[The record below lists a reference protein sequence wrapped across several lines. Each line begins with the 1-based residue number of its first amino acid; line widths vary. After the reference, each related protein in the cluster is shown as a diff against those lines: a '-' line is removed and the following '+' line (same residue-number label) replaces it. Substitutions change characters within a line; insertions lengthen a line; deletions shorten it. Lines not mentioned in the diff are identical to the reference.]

1 MHMSQTS
8 PIEQTTGNRLVFE
21 ESAEIPTPIGDVYRK
36 WTDFS
41 RYPAFMTNVKEVRP
55 IGGDRYHWTARIFGS
70 KQEWDAEVT
79 EREPQRRVSW
89 RSLTGPY
96 NAGTV
101 SMTELPNGKTD
112 VRVRMEYTP
121 PAGQMGQRLDQ
132 LTQTTKREVKE
143 DLENFKR
150 YVSGEQALLGEP
162 QTAQGFGTVMASLA
176 VPAITGVVV
185 GTGAWFL
192 EEDLIKS
199 RTSAKNLRFN
209 RTINKA
215 VHPVSREA
223 ELAGWFW
230 TALMGGSIFAS
241 ATLRAMGR
249 KNDSLFVG
257 QWAPTLLQTALLSRM
272 IGRRELPHPV
282 ANAASYA
289 FAGASLGSIITSV
302 ITHGRGSRSDGLFI
316 GQWAPTFLGLS
327 LLMRLL
333 NR

>member
-1 MHMSQTS
+1 MSQTS
-8 PIEQTTGNRLVFE
+8 PIDQTTGNRLVFE
-21 ESAEIPTPIGDVYRK
+21 ENTEVYAPIGEVYRR

-41 RYPAFMTNVKEVRP
+41 RFPAFMSNVKEVRP
-55 IGGDRYHWTARIFGS
+55 IGGDRYHWTARIFGT

-101 SMTELPNGKTD
+101 SLTELPSGKTD

-121 PAGQMGQRLDQ
+121 PAGQIGQKLDQ

-150 YVSGEQALLGEP
+150 YVSGEQAISGEP
-162 QTAQGFGTVMASLA
+162 QTSQGFGAVMASLA
-176 VPAITGVVV
+176 IPAITGVVV

-199 RTSAKNLRFN
+199 RTSTKIN
-209 RTINKA
+209 RAINKA
-215 VHPVSREA
+215 VNPVAPEA

-230 TALMGGSIFAS
+230 TALTGGSIIAS

-289 FAGASLGSIITSV
+289 FAGASLGSIVSSV
-302 ITHGRGSRSDGLFI
+302 ITHARGSRSDGLFI

>member
-1 MHMSQTS
+1 MSQTS

-21 ESAEIPTPIGDVYRK
+21 ENAEVSAPISEVYRR

-41 RYPAFMTNVKEVRP
+41 RFPAFMSNVKEVRP
-55 IGGDRYHWTARIFGS
+55 IGGDRYHWVARIFGI

-101 SMTELPNGKTD
+101 SLTELPNGRTD

-121 PAGQMGQRLDQ
+121 PAGQAGQKLDS

-150 YVSGEQALLGEP
+150 YVSGEQTFINEP
-162 QTAQGFGTVMASLA
+162 QTSQGFGTVMALLA

-192 EEDLIKS
+192 EEDLVKS
-199 RTSAKNLRFN
+199 RTSAKVSRAVR
-209 RTINKA
+209 RTVNT
-215 VHPVSREA
+215 VNPVAREA

-230 TALMGGSIFAS
+230 TALMGGSIIAS
-241 ATLRAMGR
+241 ATLRSMGR
-249 KNDSLFVG
+249 KNDALFVG
-257 QWAPTLLQTALLSRM
+257 QWAPTLLETALLSRM
-272 IGRRELPHPV
+272 IGRREMPHPV

-289 FAGASLGSIITSV
+289 FAGASLGSIISSV
-302 ITHGRGSRSDGLFI
+302 ITHGRGKRSDGLFI

-327 LLMRLL
+327 LLLRLL

>member
-1 MHMSQTS
+1 MSQTS
-8 PIEQTTGNRLVFE
+8 PIDQTTGNRLVFE
-21 ESAEIPTPIGDVYRK
+21 ESAEVQAPISEVYRR

-41 RYPAFMTNVKEVRP
+41 HFPVFMSNVKEVKP
-55 IGGDRYHWTARIFGS
+55 IGGDRYHWTARIFGI

-101 SMTELPNGKTD
+101 NLTELPNGRTE

-121 PAGQMGQRLDQ
+121 PAGQLGQKLDQ
-132 LTQTTKREVKE
+132 MTQTTKREVKE

-150 YVSGEQALLGEP
+150 YASGEHAFTGEP
-162 QTAQGFGTVMASLA
+162 QTSAGFGGVMASLA

-185 GTGAWFL
+185 GVGAWFL
-192 EEDLIKS
+192 EEDLVKS
-199 RTSAKNLRFN
+199 RTAVKIN
-209 RTINKA
+209 RAINKT
-215 VHPVSREA
+215 VNPVAREA

-230 TALMGGSIFAS
+230 MALMGGSVIAS
-241 ATLRAMGR
+241 ATLRSMGR
-249 KNDSLFVG
+249 KNDALFVG
-257 QWAPTLLQTALLSRM
+257 QWAPTLLETALLSRM

-289 FAGASLGSIITSV
+289 FAGASLGSILSSV
-302 ITHGRGSRSDGLFI
+302 MTHARGKRSDGLFI

>member
-1 MHMSQTS
+1 MSQVS
-8 PIEQTTGNRLVFE
+8 PIEQATGNRLVFE
-21 ESAEIPTPIGDVYRK
+21 DNTEVAAPISEVYRR

-41 RYPAFMTNVKEVRP
+41 RFPAFMNNVKEVRP
-55 IGGDRYHWTARIFGS
+55 IGGDRYHWMGRIFGN

-96 NAGTV
+96 NGGTV
-101 SMTELPNGKTD
+101 NLTELPNGRTD
-112 VRVRMEYTP
+112 VRIRMEYTP
-121 PAGQMGQRLDQ
+121 PAGQMGQKLDQ
-132 LTQTTKREVKE
+132 MAQTTKREVKE
-143 DLENFKR
+143 NLENFRR
-150 YVSGEQALLGEP
+150 YVSGAQMFNGEP
-162 QTAQGFGTVMASLA
+162 QTPEGFGRVMAALA

-192 EEDLIKS
+192 EEDLVKS
-199 RTSAKNLRFN
+199 RSKAKMN
-209 RTINKA
+209 RAINKT
-215 VHPVSREA
+215 VNPVSREA

-230 TALMGGSIFAS
+230 TALMGGSIIAS
-241 ATLRAMGR
+241 ATLRSMGR

-257 QWAPTLLQTALLSRM
+257 QWAPTLLGTALLSRM

-282 ANAASYA
+282 ANATSYA
-289 FAGASLGSIITSV
+289 FAGAALGSIIMSV
-302 ITHGRGSRSDGLFI
+302 ITHARGKRSDGLFI
-316 GQWAPTFLGLS
+316 GHWAPTFLGLS